1 MVKEGLKLNDLC
13 GAFLDKA
20 MEIYDVPSVALG
32 VMIGDERFTGARGY
46 RNFITKDPI
55 DKNDVYHCASASKM
69 MTAMG
74 IMKLVDEKKI
84 DLDDRLVDLLPYWE
98 MDDKR

>member
-32 VMIGDERFTGARGY
+32 VMIGDERFTGARD
-46 RNFITKDPI
+46 T
-55 DKNDVYHCASASKM
+55 
-69 MTAMG
+69 G
-74 IMKLVDEKKI
+74 IL
-84 DLDDRLVDLLPYWE
+84 
-98 MDDKR
+98 

>member
-55 DKNDVYHCASASKM
+55 DKNDV
-69 MTAMG
+69 
-74 IMKLVDEKKI
+74 
-84 DLDDRLVDLLPYWE
+84 
-98 MDDKR
+98 